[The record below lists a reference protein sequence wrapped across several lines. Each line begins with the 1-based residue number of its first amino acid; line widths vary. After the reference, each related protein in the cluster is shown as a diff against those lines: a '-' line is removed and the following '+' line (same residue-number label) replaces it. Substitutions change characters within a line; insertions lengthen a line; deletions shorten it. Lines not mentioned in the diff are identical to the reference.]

1 MKFSPEMLAYF
12 FHRVIHQ
19 RTNIPLTTMNN
30 MYGAVLQP
38 GTVVGASAKTLS
50 PPSFFPKLSSIEHRI
65 IPSRPIIG
73 MFDQHSN
80 RSFRK
85 EEITYRKMFRVAWRT
100 QESDSTE
107 R

>member
-12 FHRVIHQ
+12 FYRVILQ

-30 MYGAVLQP
+30 MYGAVSQP
-38 GTVVGASAKTLS
+38 GTAVGASAKTAGPS
-50 PPSFFPKLSSIEHRI
+50 PFFPKLSSIGHRI

-73 MFDQHSN
+73 MFDQHSS

-85 EEITYRKMFRVAWRT
+85 EEITYRKMFRVA
-100 QESDSTE
+100 
-107 R
+107 